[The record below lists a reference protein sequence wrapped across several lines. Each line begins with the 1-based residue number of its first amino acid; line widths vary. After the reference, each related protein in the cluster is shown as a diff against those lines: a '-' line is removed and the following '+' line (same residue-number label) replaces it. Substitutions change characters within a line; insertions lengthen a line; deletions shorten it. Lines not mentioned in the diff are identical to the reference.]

1 MVQSSGVKGHGQA
14 GNGQRKKEILVLLE
28 AVREILVELL
38 DVAAEDITPQSYL
51 VRDLGME
58 SIDFLEL
65 AVALNQ
71 RFRVP
76 VHDDTVFL
84 RNLRLHMIQAR
95 EAGQSILDGL
105 KRHYGFLPD
114 ARLSA
119 ISADLE
125 GGPVIQVQDL
135 MSYIRW
141 QMTNAK
147 AA

>member
-1 MVQSSGVKGHGQA
+1 LALKPSGFCNIGVK
-14 GNGQRKKEILVLLE
+14 NKKEIFVLFE
-28 AVREILVELL
+28 EVRDILMELL
-38 DVAAEDITPQSYL
+38 DVTADEIIPESYL

-71 RFRVP
+71 RFQVP

-95 EAGQSILDGL
+95 EAGQSIMDGL
-105 KRHYGFLPD
+105 RAHYGFLSD
-114 ARLSA
+114 ERLEA
-119 ISADLE
+119 IPADLE
-125 GGPVIQVQDL
+125 DGPVIQVQDL
-135 MSYIRW
+135 MSYVRW

>member
-1 MVQSSGVKGHGQA
+1 LFEEV
-14 GNGQRKKEILVLLE
+14 RDILM
-28 AVREILVELL
+28 ELL
-38 DVAAEDITPQSYL
+38 DVTADEVLPESYL

-71 RFRVP
+71 RFHVP

-95 EAGQSILDGL
+95 EAGQSIMDGL
-105 KRHYGFLPD
+105 RAHYGFLSD
-114 ARLSA
+114 ERLVA
-119 ISADLE
+119 IPADLE

-135 MSYIRW
+135 MSYVRW
-141 QMTNAK
+141 QMTNTK

>member
-1 MVQSSGVKGHGQA
+1 MF
-14 GNGQRKKEILVLLE
+14 EE
-28 AVREILVELL
+28 VREILVELL
-38 DVAAEDITPQSYL
+38 DVAAEEITPESYL

-71 RFRVP
+71 RFQVP
-76 VHDDTVFL
+76 VHDDTIFL

-95 EAGQSILDGL
+95 EGGQPIMEGL
-105 KRHYGFLPD
+105 RAHYGFLSD
-114 ARLSA
+114 RRLAA
-119 ISADLE
+119 IPADLD

-135 MSYIRW
+135 MSYVRW

>member
-1 MVQSSGVKGHGQA
+1 M
-14 GNGQRKKEILVLLE
+14 LFE
-28 AVREILVELL
+28 AVRDILMELL
-38 DVAAEDITPQSYL
+38 DVEAEEIAPESYL

-71 RFRVP
+71 RFCVP

-84 RNLRLHMIQAR
+84 RNLRLHMIEAK
-95 EAGQSILDGL
+95 EAGRSAPDGL
-105 KRHYGFLPD
+105 RAHYGFLSEE
-114 ARLSA
+114 RLNA
-119 ISADLE
+119 IPADLE

-135 MSYIRW
+135 LSYVQW

>member
-1 MVQSSGVKGHGQA
+1 MFEEV
-14 GNGQRKKEILVLLE
+14 RDILM
-28 AVREILVELL
+28 ELL
-38 DVAAEDITPQSYL
+38 DVTADEIIPESYL

-84 RNLRLHMIQAR
+84 RNLRLHSVQAR
-95 EAGQSILDGL
+95 ESGRSIVDEL
-105 KRHYGFLPD
+105 REHYGFLSD
-114 ARLSA
+114 KRLEA
-119 ISADLE
+119 IPADLE

-135 MSYIRW
+135 LSYVRW

>member
-1 MVQSSGVKGHGQA
+1 MA
-14 GNGQRKKEILVLLE
+14 GCRQGSEKKEILVLFE
-28 AVREILVELL
+28 EVRDILVELL
-38 DVAAEDITPQSYL
+38 DVAAEEITLESYL

-71 RFRVP
+71 RFGVP

-95 EAGQSILDGL
+95 EAGQPTMEAL
-105 KRHYGFLPD
+105 RAHYGFLSD
-114 ARLSA
+114 ARLER
-119 ISADLE
+119 IPADLE

-135 MSYIRW
+135 MSYVRW
-141 QMTNAK
+141 QMTNTK

>member
-1 MVQSSGVKGHGQA
+1 M
-14 GNGQRKKEILVLLE
+14 
-28 AVREILVELL
+28 ELL
-38 DVAAEDITPQSYL
+38 DVAAEEITPESFL
-51 VRDLGME
+51 VQDLGME

-84 RNLRLHMIQAR
+84 RNLRMHMTQAH
-95 EAGQSILDGL
+95 EAGQAPMEAL
-105 KRHYGFLPD
+105 KKHYGFLSEQ
-114 ARLSA
+114 RLEAMLS
-119 ISADLE
+119 DLE

-135 MSYIRW
+135 MSYVQW
-141 QMTNAK
+141 QMKNAK

>member
-1 MVQSSGVKGHGQA
+1 MFETV
-14 GNGQRKKEILVLLE
+14 RDILM
-28 AVREILVELL
+28 ELL
-38 DVAAEDITPQSYL
+38 DAAAQEITPRSYL

-71 RFRVP
+71 QFRVP

-95 EAGQSILDGL
+95 EAGESILDAL

-114 ARLSA
+114 ARLEA
-119 ISADLE
+119 IPDDLE

>member
-1 MVQSSGVKGHGQA
+1 MFE
-14 GNGQRKKEILVLLE
+14 EI
-28 AVREILVELL
+28 RSILMELL
-38 DVAAEDITPQSYL
+38 DVDAEEIKPESYL

-76 VHDDTVFL
+76 VHDDTIFL

-95 EAGQSILDGL
+95 EKGQSTLDGL
-105 KRHYGFLPD
+105 NAYYGFLTEQ
-114 ARLSA
+114 RLLEMLS
-119 ISADLE
+119 DLE
-125 GGPVIQVQDL
+125 DGPVIQVQDL
-135 MSYIRW
+135 MSYVQW
-141 QMTNAK
+141 QKTKSK